1 MQPEMQSNEEDAR
14 TDSTREL
21 SVREATLSILEP
33 FLTTLE
39 GQRRRALEGKPCT
52 TGSAKRATDSQQE
65 EALLARLAS
74 IHCFHGLNI
83 LGPKADSSIALLRLL
98 EVAVQKAYDARSPR
112 TDILLGLTQLNVRRA
127 LVVNIEVLGL
137 TASEMHDEALSPFSM
152 SYTYRPRMD
161 DLPASLKPTAIQQS
175 VPHHPWLDLL
185 PDAALRNNLILLDSA
200 GLLDEDQCCIDMCSR
215 TGLIVWRDP
224 WDPTGWEI
232 TPAFLE
238 RWRLVLTGCWSL
250 LQSTNYWREQRGEKR
265 ITREM
270 WAEGGSEAVS

>member
-1 MQPEMQSNEEDAR
+1 
-14 TDSTREL
+14 
-21 SVREATLSILEP
+21 
-33 FLTTLE
+33 
-39 GQRRRALEGKPCT
+39 
-52 TGSAKRATDSQQE
+52 
-65 EALLARLAS
+65 
-74 IHCFHGLNI
+74 
-83 LGPKADSSIALLRLL
+83 
-98 EVAVQKAYDARSPR
+98 
-112 TDILLGLTQLNVRRA
+112 
-127 LVVNIEVLGL
+127 
-137 TASEMHDEALSPFSM
+137 M
-152 SYTYRPRMD
+152 SYTYHPRMD